1 MKTFKFY
8 FIVRRSLFL
17 IAFFSFQIAS
27 FAQTPVSVNGALK
40 VSGNRILNQNNQTV
54 SFSGPSHFWSNTG
67 WGGERFYNSGTL
79 NYFRTNWNA
88 GIIRAAMGVEDGGG
102 YLSDPANKTRV
113 KTVVDAAISAGMYV
127 IIDWHSHRAENYQQ
141 SAVDFFK
148 EMAQTYGTK
157 ANVIYEIYNEPLQI
171 SWSGVIKP
179 YAQAVI
185 QAIRAIDPDNLI
197 VVGTPTWSQDV
208 DVAAN
213 DPITG
218 YINIAYSLH
227 FYAATHK
234 QALRDKA
241 TYALSK
247 GIALFVTEWGTCE
260 ASGSGFVDQV
270 STNEWVNFM
279 KANSISNCNWSI
291 NDKAE
296 SASIL
301 NPGVSSSTG
310 AWTDADLTAS
320 GKIVKNI
327 VLNWGGGGSG
337 GGSTSSN
344 LALNK
349 LTSVSSTEST
359 SYPGAN
365 AVDGNTGT
373 RWSSAFSD
381 PQWIYV
387 DLGAANS
394 ISRVKITWEAA
405 YGKDYT
411 IQTSADATSWT
422 TIKTVTGNTT
432 LVNDNTGLSGSGR
445 YVRIYG
451 TARGTPYGYSI
462 YELEVY
468 GTSSSTSSNLLTN
481 PGFENGL
488 TPWTGN
494 SCTITQDAGQKQSGS
509 YSVKA
514 SARAAAW
521 AGPVQNI
528 KNVLATNGTGT
539 YTLSA
544 WMKKETTS
552 TTGKIT
558 VMLKYGGVSY
568 YFGVS
573 AGINSTGWTQV
584 TGPLNLSWTGT
595 LEDATFYLETV
606 SNQENF
612 FADNCSLIKGTS
624 PTIARLTNDLS
635 MSVSD
640 PSATVQIY
648 PNPASGEINVFLGE
662 FWKKD
667 SELRILS
674 ISGKELIVKKI
685 NSSRQKIDLRGQP
698 SGIYIL
704 QVNNKN
710 QRIMQKIVKK

>member
-1 MKTFKFY
+1 MKCFKFY
-8 FIVRRSLFL
+8 KTVRA
-17 IAFFSFQIAS
+17 AFVLATFFTFNFVSI
-27 FAQTPVSVNGALK
+27 AQTPVALNGALK
-40 VSGNRILNQNNQTV
+40 TSGNRIVNQNNQTV
-54 SFSGPSHFWSNTG
+54 SFAGPSHFWSNTG
-67 WGGERFYNSGTL
+67 WGGERFYNSGAS

-88 GIIRAAMGVEDGGG
+88 GIIRAAMGVDDGGG

-113 KTVVDAAISAGMYV
+113 KTVVDAAINAGMYV
-127 IIDWHSHRAENYQQ
+127 IIDWHTHHAENYQQ
-141 SAVDFFK
+141 SAIDFFK
-148 EMAQTYGTK
+148 EMAQTYGNTP
-157 ANVIYEIYNEPLQI
+157 NVIYEIYNEPLQI
-171 SWSGVIKP
+171 SWSSVIKP

-197 VVGTPTWSQDV
+197 VVGTPAWSQDV

-247 GIALFVTEWGTCE
+247 GVALFITEWGTCE
-260 ASGSGFVDQV
+260 ASGSGFVDEV
-270 STNEWVNFM
+270 STNEWVKFM
-279 KANSISNCNWSI
+279 KANNLSNCNWSI

-301 NPGVSSSTG
+301 NPGVSSTG
-310 AWTDADLTAS
+310 SWTDADLTAS

-327 VLNWGGGGSG
+327 VLNWGGGG
-337 GGSTSSN
+337 TSSN
-344 LALNK
+344 LAINK
-349 LTSVSSTEST
+349 PATVSSTESS
-359 SYPGAN
+359 SYPGSN
-365 AVDGNTGT
+365 AVDGNTAT

-381 PQWIYV
+381 PQWIYI
-387 DLGAANS
+387 DLGSTYN
-394 ISRVKITWEAA
+394 ISRVKISWEAA

-411 IQTSADATSWT
+411 IQTSANTTSWT

-432 LVNDNTGLSGSGR
+432 LINDLTGLSGSGR
-445 YVRIYG
+445 YIRIYG
-451 TARGTPYGYSI
+451 TARGTVYGYSI
-462 YELEVY
+462 YELEIF
-468 GTSSSTSSNLLTN
+468 GTASSTSSNLLTN

-494 SCTITQDAGQKQSGS
+494 SCTLTQDAGQKQSGS

-528 KNVLATNGTGT
+528 KNVLATNGSGT
-539 YTLSA
+539 YTVSA
-544 WMKKETTS
+544 WMKKETSS

-584 TGPLNLSWTGT
+584 SGQLNLSWTGT
-595 LEDATFYLETV
+595 LEDATYYLETV

-612 FADNCSLIKGTS
+612 FADNCYLAKGTGAVM
-624 PTIARLTNDLS
+624 TR
-635 MSVSD
+635 M
-640 PSATVQIY
+640 PSGNISIKEDEFSSAVRVF
-648 PNPASGEINVFLGE
+648 PNPVGDEITIYLGE
-662 FWKKD
+662 FWGKD
-667 SELRILS
+667 AQ
-674 ISGKELIVKKI
+674 ISLITKDGRALITKKI
-685 NSSRQKIDLRGQP
+685 NGKVQKINLRGKP
-698 SGIYIL
+698 SGLYIL
-704 QVNNKN
+704 QVYDKNN
-710 QRIMQKIVKK
+710 RVLHKIFKK